1 MKDLNK
7 ENIFNNEISFP
18 SQMDIC
24 FSEKCNLDCD
34 YCFVNKTSEEELDY
48 ETIEK
53 AINTFYELPGN
64 DKTITFTTSEPFIY
78 PDLFISAVNYIFK
91 QAEKK
96 GINISVVATTNGV
109 AFDKKMQD
117 FVSKMDERFTINFS
131 LDGDAKSHNAHR
143 KTKTKGAK
151 NSFDLAWDNFRSFS
165 LNKERKCSMRV
176 ISTISPSEVEFLE
189 DNVDFMIG
197 NNFPY
202 IDLFPQMLT
211 LWSEDD
217 IKKLKKGLAD
227 VIEKYNENNAIN
239 FRLLNRLW
247 GSSHY
252 AKILL
257 GADGNF
263 YFFEWVLPLKEVDRK
278 GFIIGNAGKIDLKKR
293 KKLFELL
300 FLKFIKAVSDKC
312 RKCEHGHICANPLP
326 LYLWSVYNGKKFS
339 EHFEN
344 FCKIADVMIVSSKAI
359 KNKNKL
365 DDKKCQKNKGCKT
378 C

>member
-1 MKDLNK
+1 M
-7 ENIFNNEISFP
+7 ENVFNSEISYP

-34 YCFVNKTSEEELDY
+34 YCFVNKTSESVLDY
-48 ETIEK
+48 KTIK
-53 AINTFYELPGN
+53 IAINTFFELPGN

-78 PDLFISAVNYIFK
+78 PDLFVKSVKYIFK
-91 QAEKK
+91 RATEKN
-96 GINISVVATTNGV
+96 INISVVATTNGV

-117 FVSKMDERFTINFS
+117 FVSGMDERFTINFS
-131 LDGDAKSHNAHR
+131 LDGDARSHGAHR
-143 KTKTKGAK
+143 KTKGKEGV
-151 NSFDLAWDNFRSFS
+151 NSFDLAWNNFRNFS
-165 LNKERKCSMRV
+165 LKKKRKCSMRV
-176 ISTISPSEVEFLE
+176 ISTISPSEVGFLE
-189 DNVDFMIG
+189 DNVDFMIS

-202 IDLFPQMLT
+202 IDLFPQMFA
-211 LWSEDD
+211 LWGDDD
-217 IKKLKKGLAD
+217 IKKLERGLKN
-227 VIEKYNENNAIN
+227 VIEGHNENNEIN

-278 GFIIGNAGKIDLKKR
+278 GFMIGSADKIDLKKR
-293 KKLFELL
+293 KKLFDLL
-300 FLKFIKAVSDKC
+300 FLKFTKAVNDKC
-312 RKCEHGHICANPLP
+312 QTCKYGHICSNPLP
-326 LYLWSVYNGKKFS
+326 LYLWSVYNGKNFL
-339 EHFEN
+339 EYFEN
-344 FCKIADVMIVSSKAI
+344 FCKIANVMIGSSKLI

-365 DDKKCQKNKGCKT
+365 DDKKCQKCEKNKT

>member
-1 MKDLNK
+1 
-7 ENIFNNEISFP
+7 
-18 SQMDIC
+18 MDIC

-34 YCFVNKTSEEELDY
+34 YCFVNKTSESVLDY
-48 ETIEK
+48 KTIEK
-53 AINTFYELPGN
+53 AIDTFYELSGN

-78 PDLFISAVNYIFK
+78 PDLFVSSVNYIFK
-91 QAEKK
+91 RAAEK

-131 LDGDAKSHNAHR
+131 LDGGAKSHGAHR
-143 KTKTKGAK
+143 KTRGGDGV
-151 NSFDLAWDNFRSFS
+151 NSFDLAWKNFKNFS
-165 LNKERKCSMRV
+165 LNKKRKCSMRV
-176 ISTISPSEVEFLE
+176 ISTISPSEVGHLE
-189 DNVDFMIG
+189 ENVNFMTS

-211 LWSEDD
+211 LWSEVDVR
-217 IKKLKKGLAD
+217 KLKKRLGV
-227 VIEKYNENNAIN
+227 VIKKYNDNDKIN

-263 YFFEWVLPLKEVDRK
+263 YFFEWVLPLKEEDRK
-278 GFIIGNAGKIDLKKR
+278 GFIIGDAGKIDLEKR
-293 KKLFELL
+293 KKLFDLL
-300 FLKFIKAVSDKC
+300 FLKLTKAVDDKC
-312 RKCEHGHICANPLP
+312 QTCEYGYICANPLP
-326 LYLWSVYNGKKFS
+326 LYLWSVYNGKNFLEYFK
-339 EHFEN
+339 N
-344 FCKIADVMIVSSKAI
+344 FCKIADVMIGSSKII

-365 DDKKCQKNKGCKT
+365 DDKKCQKHKGSKT